1 MSGGAGYVLSRG
13 ALDKFV
19 NSALTDK
26 VSISSTF
33 YVHIF
38 HTNIILAA
46 FSSYV
51 LALAKKLYKKCAR
64 IMLMKLI
71 KGSNWLSC
79 RWWWSWR
86 CGNWKMSSKCQCD
99 SWRFKRWERQTKV
112 FCTCPW
118 PDCRAWIQRPRFLV
132 LEESVLSFWRWRKM
146 LFWHHNCISLH
157 FAWTNVCHGFFHLQA
172 KSFWLW
178 LKFVFWCFVGMGMVS
193 FYCVQILGKNS
204 YSEQITIVSLSSSWK
219 SFYLLT
225 ILYTVCPV
233 STYFY
238 FCNLYF

>member
-1 MSGGAGYVLSRG
+1 MLHTYDPSEPIWFGCKYHPYVEQGYMSGGAGYVLSRG

-79 RWWWSWR
+79 R
-86 CGNWKMSSKCQCD
+86 
-99 SWRFKRWERQTKV
+99 
-112 FCTCPW
+112 
-118 PDCRAWIQRPRFLV
+118 
-132 LEESVLSFWRWRKM
+132 
-146 LFWHHNCISLH
+146 
-157 FAWTNVCHGFFHLQA
+157 
-172 KSFWLW
+172 
-178 LKFVFWCFVGMGMVS
+178 
-193 FYCVQILGKNS
+193 
-204 YSEQITIVSLSSSWK
+204 
-219 SFYLLT
+219 
-225 ILYTVCPV
+225 
-233 STYFY
+233 
-238 FCNLYF
+238 